1 MHPFGGERALHRS
14 TNGSRPVL
22 CPTWALQQTL
32 RMGEPLLLQPL
43 RPPVPLDVSTPSV
56 QPPSVWRGQ
65 AALSACILV
74 ACLLGIYSRPLGFM
88 AAFWPANAILLGLL
102 LRHPELARR
111 PGSWLCAL
119 LAYVAADL
127 LTGSTPFTALSL
139 NLANLIGVLAGW
151 LFLARV
157 RNQVLGF
164 KHQRSVM
171 TVFLACLLASTVCT
185 LAGAWPSA
193 LAFHLPLWQSA
204 LLWMSAEFYNYVLIL
219 PVFLAAPSG
228 WPWTWQLPKQQ
239 RSWNDALPL
248 LALILSEA
256 FSQLIGGN
264 GAMAFSMPAMVWC
277 AMSYGVFPITV
288 LSLLVCLWKTGLL
301 AFSSFDF
308 VADHL
313 DDVLSYRTGLAMLS
327 LAPLA
332 VACAYTL
339 RMQALQKLH
348 HAVHHDFLT
357 GVLAR
362 RALLE
367 RGQKLLSR
375 LEEEGQ
381 SVAVLMLDL
390 DHFKQVNDRYGH
402 AQGDVVLQ
410 TFAQL
415 ASEALRPDDLLGRL
429 GGEEFAILLPRTQRE
444 QALAV
449 GQRICERLR
458 DHRFRLEDGAPFQVT
473 LSIGMHAV
481 MSIGQQDS
489 IEQLLSKADAALYL
503 AKRSG
508 RNQVR
513 QYGPELAP
521 SSI

>member
-1 MHPFGGERALHRS
+1 M
-14 TNGSRPVL
+14 
-22 CPTWALQQTL
+22 
-32 RMGEPLLLQPL
+32 
-43 RPPVPLDVSTPSV
+43 PLDVSTPSV

-65 AALSACILV
+65 AALSASILA

-151 LFLARV
+151 LLLARV

-458 DHRFRLEDGAPFQVT
+458 DHRFPLEDGAPFQVT

>member
-1 MHPFGGERALHRS
+1 M
-14 TNGSRPVL
+14 
-22 CPTWALQQTL
+22 
-32 RMGEPLLLQPL
+32 
-43 RPPVPLDVSTPSV
+43 PLDVSPPSV
-56 QPPSVWRGQ
+56 QPPSVWHGQ
-65 AALSACILV
+65 AALSASILV

-127 LTGSTPFTALSL
+127 LTGSTLFTALTL

-171 TVFLACLLASTVCT
+171 TVFLACLLASVVCT

-193 LAFHLPLWQSA
+193 IAFHLPLWQSA
-204 LLWMSAEFYNYVLIL
+204 LLWLSAEFYNYVLIL

-239 RSWNDALPL
+239 HSWNDALPL

-256 FSQLIGGN
+256 FSQLIGGH

-301 AFSSFDF
+301 AVSSFDF
-308 VADHL
+308 VPEHL

-348 HAVHHDFLT
+348 HAVHHDSLT

-362 RALLE
+362 SALLE

-390 DHFKQVNDRYGH
+390 DHFKQVNDHYGH

-458 DHRFRLEDGAPFQVT
+458 DYRFPLEDGAPFQVT
-473 LSIGMHAV
+473 LSIGLHAV
-481 MSIGQQDS
+481 MSIGKQDS

>member
-1 MHPFGGERALHRS
+1 MGG
-14 TNGSRPVL
+14 P
-22 CPTWALQQTL
+22 P
-32 RMGEPLLLQPL
+32 LLQPL
-43 RPPVPLDVSTPSV
+43 RPPVSLDASAPSV
-56 QPPSVWRGQ
+56 QPPSVWRRQ
-65 AALSACILV
+65 AALTAGILL
-74 ACLLGIYSRPLGFM
+74 ACLLGIYSRPLGSM

-102 LRHPELARR
+102 LRHPELARH
-111 PGSWLCAL
+111 PGTWLSAL
-119 LAYVAADL
+119 LAYIAADL
-127 LTGSTPFTALSL
+127 LTGATPFMALTL

-151 LFLARV
+151 LLLARV

-164 KHQRSVM
+164 QNQRSVM
-171 TVFLACLLASTVCT
+171 TVFLGCLLAATVST

-193 LAFHLPLWQSA
+193 VAFHMPLWQSA
-204 LLWMSAEFYNYVLIL
+204 LLWLSAEFYNYVLIL
-219 PVFLAAPSG
+219 PVFLAAPGG
-228 WPWTWQLPKQQ
+228 WPWTWPLTKQQ

-248 LALILSEA
+248 LALVLSEA
-256 FSQLIGGN
+256 LSQLIGGN
-264 GAMAFSMPAMVWC
+264 GAMAFSIPAMVWC
-277 AMSYGVFPITV
+277 AMSYGVFPVTV

-301 AFSSFDF
+301 AFSAFDF
-308 VADHL
+308 VPAHL

-332 VACAYTL
+332 VASAYTL

-348 HAVHHDFLT
+348 HAVHHDYLT

-362 RALLE
+362 RALME

-375 LEEEGQ
+375 LEEDGQ
-381 SVAVLMLDL
+381 SVAVLMLDI

-410 TFAQL
+410 TFARL

-458 DHRFRLEDGAPFQVT
+458 DHRFALEDGAPFQVT
-473 LSIGMHAV
+473 LSIGLHAV
-481 MSIGQQDS
+481 VSIGAQDS
-489 IEQLLSKADAALYL
+489 IEQLLSKADAALYM

-513 QYGPELAP
+513 QYGPALAP
-521 SSI
+521 SSM

>member
-1 MHPFGGERALHRS
+1 MGG
-14 TNGSRPVL
+14 P
-22 CPTWALQQTL
+22 P
-32 RMGEPLLLQPL
+32 LLQPL
-43 RPPVPLDVSTPSV
+43 RPPVSLDASAPSV

-65 AALSACILV
+65 AALTAGILL
-74 ACLLGIYSRPLGFM
+74 ACLVGVYSRPLGSM

-102 LRHPELARR
+102 LRHPELARH

-119 LAYVAADL
+119 LAYIAADL
-127 LTGSTPFTALSL
+127 LTGATPFMALTL

-151 LFLARV
+151 LLLARV

-164 KHQRSVM
+164 QNQRSVM
-171 TVFLACLLASTVCT
+171 TVFLGCLLAATVST

-193 LAFHLPLWQSA
+193 VAFHMPLWQSA
-204 LLWMSAEFYNYVLIL
+204 LLWLSAEFYNYVLIL
-219 PVFLAAPSG
+219 PVFLAAPGG
-228 WPWTWQLPKQQ
+228 WPWTWPLTKQQ

-248 LALILSEA
+248 LALVLSEA
-256 FSQLIGGN
+256 LSQLIGGN
-264 GAMAFSMPAMVWC
+264 GAIAFSIPAMVWC
-277 AMSYGVFPITV
+277 AMSYGVFPVTV

-301 AFSSFDF
+301 AFSAFDF
-308 VADHL
+308 VPAHL

-332 VACAYTL
+332 VASAYTL

-348 HAVHHDFLT
+348 HAVHHDYLT

-362 RALLE
+362 RALME

-375 LEEEGQ
+375 LEEDGQ
-381 SVAVLMLDL
+381 SVAVLMLDI

-410 TFAQL
+410 TFARL

-449 GQRICERLR
+449 GQRICKRLR
-458 DHRFRLEDGAPFQVT
+458 DHRFPLEDGAPFQVT
-473 LSIGMHAV
+473 LSIGLHAV
-481 MSIGQQDS
+481 VSIGAQDS
-489 IEQLLSKADAALYL
+489 IEQLLSKADAALYI

-513 QYGPELAP
+513 QYGPALAP
-521 SSI
+521 SSM

>member
-1 MHPFGGERALHRS
+1 MSLETSAPFVR
-14 TNGSRPVL
+14 
-22 CPTWALQQTL
+22 
-32 RMGEPLLLQPL
+32 
-43 RPPVPLDVSTPSV
+43 
-56 QPPSVWRGQ
+56 PPSVWRGQ
-65 AALSACILV
+65 AALTAGILV
-74 ACLLGIYSRPLGFM
+74 ASLLGIYCRPLGTM
-88 AAFWPANAILLGLL
+88 AAFWPANAILLGML

-119 LAYVAADL
+119 LAYITADL
-127 LTGSTPFTALSL
+127 LTGATLFIALTL
-139 NLANLIGVLAGW
+139 NLANLAGVLTGW

-157 RNQVLGF
+157 RDQVLGF
-164 KHQRSVM
+164 QNQRSVM
-171 TVFLACLLASTVCT
+171 IVFLACLLAATASMLV
-185 LAGAWPSA
+185 GSWPSA
-193 LAFHLPLWQSA
+193 IAFHMSLWQSV
-204 LLWMSAEFYNYVLIL
+204 LLWLSGEFYNYMLIL
-219 PVFLAAPSG
+219 PVLLAAPVG
-228 WPWTWQLPKQQ
+228 WPRTWSLPRQ

-248 LALILSEA
+248 LALVLSEA
-256 FSQLIGGN
+256 FSQLIGGH
-264 GAMAFSMPAMVWC
+264 GAMAFSIPAMVWC
-277 AMSYGVFPITV
+277 AMRYGVFPITV

-301 AFSSFDF
+301 AFTTLDF
-308 VADHL
+308 FVEHL

-332 VACAYTL
+332 VASAYTL
-339 RMQALQKLH
+339 RMQALERLH
-348 HAVHHDFLT
+348 HAVHHDYLT

-362 RALLE
+362 RALME

-381 SVAVLMLDL
+381 SVAVLMLDI

-410 TFAQL
+410 TFARL

-429 GGEEFAILLPRTQRE
+429 GGEEFVIVLPRTQRE

-458 DHRFRLEDGAPFQVT
+458 DHRFALEDGTPFQVT
-473 LSIGMHAV
+473 LSIGLHAV
-481 MSIGQQDS
+481 VSIGPQDS
-489 IEQLLSKADAALYL
+489 IEQLLSKADTALYM

-513 QYGPELAP
+513 QYGPALAP
-521 SSI
+521 SSM